1 MTERPAHDPAATLSL
16 LEDSLLTSIADQ
28 CPVLLTEAL
37 PEEAMQAF
45 RNVFPHVAV
54 LPAARQTVES
64 VLEAAVDARV
74 VVATVKYALD
84 RSFFRALPDSVEIL
98 ALYSAGYGH
107 VDLEAARE
115 RGLKVI
121 NTPNVLADSVAD
133 LAMALVLGT
142 ARRIVE
148 GLDLMRAGRWAGFSP
163 TLLLGRE
170 LRGQVLGIFG
180 MGQIGREISVRA
192 QGFGMNVAYR
202 NRSMLPR
209 ELEAGA
215 RYIPDEKEFLGCCDV
230 LLLSAPHTPETH
242 KFLNGERIAQMK
254 QGAVVVN
261 VSRGELIDDDAL
273 IGALASGH
281 VAAAG
286 LDVFANEPDIDRRY
300 LAMTNVFPLPHIG
313 SATVEAR
320 TAMADALVEGIERI
334 LLGEQAPNAL

>member
-1 MTERPAHDPAATLSL
+1 MTERAPNDPAATLSL

-45 RNVFPHVAV
+45 RSVFPHVTV
-54 LPAARQTVES
+54 LPPARQTIEG
-64 VLEAAVDARV
+64 VLEAAAHARV
-74 VVATVKYALD
+74 IVATVKYTLD
-84 RSFFRALPDSVEIL
+84 RAFFRSLPVGVEVL
-98 ALYSAGYGH
+98 ALYSSGHGH

-115 RGLKVI
+115 RGLKII

-133 LAMALVLGT
+133 LAMALLLGA

-148 GLDLMRAGRWAGFSP
+148 GLELMRSGQWTGFSP

-170 LRGQVLGIFG
+170 LRGQVLGIYG
-180 MGQIGREISVRA
+180 MGQIGREISLRA

-209 ELEAGA
+209 DLEAGA
-215 RYIPDEKEFLGCCDV
+215 RYISDEEKFLGCCDV

-242 KFLNGERIAQMK
+242 KFLNAKRIAQMK
-254 QGAVVVN
+254 RGAVVVN

-273 IGALASGH
+273 VEALSCGH
-281 VAAAG
+281 IAAVG

-300 LAMTNVFPLPHIG
+300 LAMANVFPLPHIG

-334 LLGEQAPNAL
+334 LLGEQARNAL

>member
-1 MTERPAHDPAATLSL
+1 MTERAANDPAATLSL

-37 PEEAMQAF
+37 SEEAMQAF
-45 RNVFPHVAV
+45 RSVFPHVTV
-54 LPAARQTVES
+54 LPPTRQTIEG
-64 VLEAAVDARV
+64 VLEAAAHARV
-74 VVATVKYALD
+74 IVATVKYALD
-84 RSFFRALPDSVEIL
+84 RAFFQALPASVEIL

-107 VDLEAARE
+107 VDLEAAHK

-133 LAMALVLGT
+133 LAMALLLGT

-148 GLDLMRAGRWAGFSP
+148 GIDLMRSGAWAGFSP

-170 LRGQVLGIFG
+170 LRGQVLGIYG

-202 NRSMLPR
+202 NRSELPR

-215 RYIPDEKEFLGCCDV
+215 RYIPDEKQFLGCCDV
-230 LLLSAPHTPETH
+230 LLLSAPHTAETH
-242 KFLNGERIAQMK
+242 KFLNRERIAQLK
-254 QGAVVVN
+254 PGAVVVN
-261 VSRGELIDDDAL
+261 VSRGELVDDDAL
-273 IGALASGH
+273 IEALASGRI
-281 VAAAG
+281 AAAG
-286 LDVFANEPDIDRRY
+286 LDVYANEPDIDRRY
-300 LAMTNVFPLPHIG
+300 LAMRNVLPLPHIG

-320 TAMADALVEGIERI
+320 AAMADALVEGIERI
-334 LLGEQAPNAL
+334 LIGEQAQNAL

>member
-1 MTERPAHDPAATLSL
+1 MTERAPNDPAATLSL

-45 RNVFPHVAV
+45 RSVFPHVTV
-54 LPAARQTVES
+54 LPPARQTIEG
-64 VLEAAVDARV
+64 VLEAAAHARV
-74 VVATVKYALD
+74 IVATVKYALD
-84 RSFFRALPDSVEIL
+84 RAFFRSLPDGVEVL
-98 ALYSAGYGH
+98 ALYSSGHGH

-115 RGLKVI
+115 RGLKII

-133 LAMALVLGT
+133 LAMALLLGA

-148 GLDLMRAGRWAGFSP
+148 GLELMRSGQWTGFSP

-170 LRGQVLGIFG
+170 LRGQILGIYG
-180 MGQIGREISVRA
+180 MGQIGREISLRA

-209 ELEAGA
+209 DLEAGA
-215 RYIPDEKEFLGCCDV
+215 RYISDEEEFLGCCDV

-242 KFLNGERIAQMK
+242 KFLNAKRIAQMK
-254 QGAVVVN
+254 RGAVVVN

-273 IGALASGH
+273 VEALACGH
-281 VAAAG
+281 IAAAG

-300 LAMTNVFPLPHIG
+300 LAMANVFPLPHIG

-334 LLGEQAPNAL
+334 LLGEQARNAL

>member
-1 MTERPAHDPAATLSL
+1 MTERAANDPAATLSL

-37 PEEAMQAF
+37 PQEAMQAF
-45 RNVFPHVAV
+45 LSVFPHVTV
-54 LPAARQTVES
+54 LPPARQTVEG
-64 VLEAAVDARV
+64 VLEAAANVRV
-74 VVATVKYALD
+74 IVATVRYVLD
-84 RSFFRALPDSVEIL
+84 RAFFRSLPASVEVL
-98 ALYSAGYGH
+98 ALYSAGHGH

-115 RGLKVI
+115 RGLKII

-133 LAMALVLGT
+133 LAMALVLGA

-148 GLDLMRAGRWAGFSP
+148 GLDLMRSGQWTGFSP

-170 LRGQVLGIFG
+170 LRGQVLGIYG
-180 MGQIGREISVRA
+180 MGQIGREISIRA

-209 ELEAGA
+209 ELEVGA
-215 RYIPDEKEFLGCCDV
+215 RYIPDEEEFLGCCDV
-230 LLLSAPHTPETH
+230 LLLAAPHTPETH
-242 KFLNGERIAQMK
+242 KFLNAERIAQMK
-254 QGAVVVN
+254 AGAVVVN

-273 IGALASGH
+273 IEALACGH
-281 VAAAG
+281 IAAAG

-300 LAMTNVFPLPHIG
+300 LAMGNVFPLPHIG

-320 TAMADALVEGIERI
+320 TAMADVLVEGIERI
-334 LLGEQAPNAL
+334 LLGEQAQNAL

>member
-1 MTERPAHDPAATLSL
+1 MTERAANDPAATLSL

-37 PEEAMQAF
+37 PQEAMQTF
-45 RNVFPHVAV
+45 RSVFPHVTV
-54 LPAARQTVES
+54 LPPARQTVEG
-64 VLEAAVDARV
+64 VLEAAANVRV
-74 VVATVKYALD
+74 IVATVRYVLD
-84 RSFFRALPDSVEIL
+84 RAFFRSLPASVEVL
-98 ALYSAGYGH
+98 ALYSAGHGH

-115 RGLKVI
+115 RGLKII

-133 LAMALVLGT
+133 LAMALVLGA

-148 GLDLMRAGRWAGFSP
+148 GLDLMRSGQWTGFSP

-170 LRGQVLGIFG
+170 LRGQVLGIYG
-180 MGQIGREISVRA
+180 MGQIGREISIRA

-209 ELEAGA
+209 ELEVGA
-215 RYIPDEKEFLGCCDV
+215 RYIPDEEEFLGCCDV
-230 LLLSAPHTPETH
+230 LLLAAPHTPETH
-242 KFLNGERIAQMK
+242 KFLNAERIAQMK
-254 QGAVVVN
+254 AGAVVVN

-273 IGALASGH
+273 IEALACGH
-281 VAAAG
+281 IAAAG

-300 LAMTNVFPLPHIG
+300 LAMGNVFPLPHIG

-320 TAMADALVEGIERI
+320 TAMADVLVEGIERI
-334 LLGEQAPNAL
+334 LLGEQAQNAL